1 MGLDQ
6 PEQYYVILSC
16 PLSNLIPI
24 ECTKSL
30 YLFVVLP
37 EVVGMLQKKIKTKAD
52 SYATH
57 SQKLYVKICM
67 NVLHFE
73 IKSALSLPVFNKDL
87 MNGIK

>member
-6 PEQYYVILSC
+6 PEQYHVILSC

-37 EVVGMLQKKIKTKAD
+37 EVVEMLQKKIKTKAE

-57 SQKLYVKICM
+57 SQKLYVNICM
-67 NVLHFE
+67 NLLHFE
-73 IKSALSLPVFNKDL
+73 IKAGLSLACFQ
-87 MNGIK
+87 